1 MIFAHSEDSHLHSL
15 QVLNQ
20 LYEYDDFM
28 LSIKTVLDLG
38 CGLGEDL
45 AWWATRTTRDE
56 TPQPLNIQCT
66 GVDLEPKLKL
76 TRKHNNIFYQSS
88 DFENTITPTPQGFD
102 VLWCHDSFQYAH
114 APVKTL
120 SNWWHLASPGAMLC
134 LAVPVT
140 QRIHRGQLDYY
151 LPSGCYYHYTMVNL
165 IYMLATAG
173 WDCRGGFFRQAP
185 TDPWIHAVVYK
196 SDQAP
201 QDPKTATWHK
211 LSELNLLPESA
222 DRSVFAHNY
231 LRQQDLIVPWL
242 NHSLMSMAL
251 K

>member
-1 MIFAHSEDSHLHSL
+1 MTFAHSEDSHLHSL
-15 QVLNQ
+15 QVLDQ
-20 LYEYDDFM
+20 LYKYDDFM

-45 AWWATRTTRDE
+45 AWWATRTTKDE

-76 TRKHNNIFYQSS
+76 TRKYNNVFYQSS
-88 DFENTITPTPQGFD
+88 DFEGTITPTPQGFD

-134 LAVPVT
+134 LTVPVT
-140 QRIHRGQLDYY
+140 QRIYRSQLDYY

-165 IYMLATAG
+165 IYMLATSG
-173 WDCRGGFFRQAP
+173 WDCRSGFFKQAP
-185 TDPWIHAVVYK
+185 MDPWIHAVVYK
-196 SDQAP
+196 SEQEP
-201 QDPKTATWHK
+201 QDLKTTTWHN
-211 LSELNLLPESA
+211 LSELKLLPESA
-222 DRSVFAHNY
+222 DRSIFAHNY

-242 NHSLMSMAL
+242 DHSLMSMAL